1 MKYFTA
7 KILKN
12 NNYVNITISANSEL
26 EAINIAKQYC
36 TNNNIININ
45 QYYLDSVQ
53 EIKGEKHES

>member
-36 TNNNIININ
+36 TNNNIINI
-45 QYYLDSVQ
+45 
-53 EIKGEKHES
+53 IHC